1 MSATGVLTRALDKG
15 PERRRDPDRDFLG
28 LAAGERGG
36 GGGGGGCQG
45 CCSTVTGDQQ
55 G

>member
-36 GGGGGGCQG
+36 GGGGGEGG
-45 CCSTVTGDQQ
+45 EGARAAAAL
-55 G
+55 